1 MIFPLDMIELK
12 IIFEDDNI
20 LVVDKPSGL
29 AVHGEGED
37 AGGTLVE
44 WFLNHSPEAS
54 GIGEPRIGKD
64 GKEIERS
71 GVVHRLDRD
80 TSGVMVLVKNQ
91 ETFDHLKAAFKERRV
106 KKEYV
111 ALVYGEMKERWG
123 TITRKIGRSA
133 SDWRLRS
140 AEKGARG
147 MLREAVTDW
156 ECTRSG
162 SYEGEKFSEVRLR
175 PTTGRMHQLRVHLK
189 YISRPIVGDTLYAP
203 SFLERSNNLGLD
215 RLALHAHT
223 LSLPLLD
230 GETKTFTAE
239 MPPEMVSAAQRIA
252 Q

>member
-1 MIFPLDMIELK
+1 MIFPLDMIEPK

-44 WFLNHSPEAS
+44 WFLKHSPEAS
-54 GIGEPRIGKD
+54 GVGEPRIGKD

-123 TITRKIGRSA
+123 TITRKI
-133 SDWRLRS
+133 
-140 AEKGARG
+140 
-147 MLREAVTDW
+147 
-156 ECTRSG
+156 
-162 SYEGEKFSEVRLR
+162 
-175 PTTGRMHQLRVHLK
+175 
-189 YISRPIVGDTLYAP
+189 
-203 SFLERSNNLGLD
+203 
-215 RLALHAHT
+215 
-223 LSLPLLD
+223 
-230 GETKTFTAE
+230 
-239 MPPEMVSAAQRIA
+239 
-252 Q
+252 